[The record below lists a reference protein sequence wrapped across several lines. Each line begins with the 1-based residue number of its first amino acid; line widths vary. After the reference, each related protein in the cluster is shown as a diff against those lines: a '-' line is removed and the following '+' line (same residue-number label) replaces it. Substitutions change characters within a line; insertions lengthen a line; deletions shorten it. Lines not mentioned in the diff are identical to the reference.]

1 VRRRCFRPLLG
12 LLVLGLLLL
21 FACSRVERHAADTGR
36 HRIVCLTP
44 SSTEVVAALGA
55 TDEIVGVDQYSVY
68 PLAVQHLP
76 KVGDYIAPN
85 LETILALHPDIAVL
99 DAVQSQVRSKL
110 QAAGITTIS
119 LQMMTIEDI
128 RSGLH
133 QVAGTLGRTAQADA
147 LIARLDGDLARL
159 RDQAASRRAAAGRA
173 VRVLVVVD
181 RQPGGLGG
189 IYAAGPH
196 TFLDEVL
203 TLLGAENVL
212 AASPLRYSNLSAEHV
227 IALAPDV
234 ILETT
239 PAADAARARA
249 EWNVLSSVPAVAHDR
264 VYLVA
269 DPVLQAPGPRLATGI
284 ARLLPLLWP

>member
-1 VRRRCFRPLLG
+1 MSMLFLLS
-12 LLVLGLLLL
+12 LL
-21 FACSRVERHAADTGR
+21 ACSRGDRQVSATQGSDGGGR

-55 TDEIVGVDQYSVY
+55 TDEIVGVDQYSSY
-68 PLAVQHLP
+68 PVEVQHLP

-85 LETILALHPDIAVL
+85 LEAILALHPDIAVL
-99 DAVQSQVRSKL
+99 DGVQSQAQAKL
-110 QAAGITTIS
+110 QAAGITTVS
-119 LQMMTIEDI
+119 LQAHTIDDI
-128 RSGLH
+128 RIGLR
-133 QVAGTLGRTAQADA
+133 QVASTLGRQERAEA
-147 LIARLDGDLARL
+147 LIRRLDDDLAHF
-159 RDQAASRRAAAGRA
+159 RDAAATKRAAAGRA

-203 TLLGAENVL
+203 GLLGAENVL
-212 AASPLRYSNLSAEHV
+212 AASPVRYSNLSAEHV
-227 IALAPDV
+227 IALAPEV

-239 PAADAARARA
+239 PAADPARARA
-249 EWNVLSSVPAVAHDR
+249 EWDALSSVPAVANHR
-264 VYLVA
+264 VHMVA
-269 DPVLQAPGPRLATGI
+269 DAVLQAPGPRIASGI

>member
-1 VRRRCFRPLLG
+1 M
-12 LLVLGLLLL
+12 LLLL
-21 FACSRVERHAADTGR
+21 CAALGCGRHDRPPADGRR

-85 LETILALHPDIAVL
+85 LEAILALHPDIVVL
-99 DAVQSQVRSKL
+99 DAVQSQAQARL
-110 QAAGITTIS
+110 QAAGITTVS
-119 LQMMTIEDI
+119 LKMMTVDDVRI
-128 RSGLH
+128 GVH
-133 QVAGTLGRTAQADA
+133 QVARTLGREAQAEA
-147 LIARLDGDLARL
+147 LVSRLDADLARL
-159 RDQAASRRAAAGRA
+159 RDEAAKKRSAAGHA

-212 AASPLRYSNLSAEHV
+212 ASSPVSYSNLAADLV
-227 IALAPDV
+227 IALAPEV
-234 ILETT
+234 ILVTT
-239 PAADAARARA
+239 PATDPPMARRD
-249 EWNVLSSVPAVAHDR
+249 WNVLASVPAVANGR
-264 VYLVA
+264 IYQVA
-269 DPVLQAPGPRLATGI
+269 DPALQAPGPRLASGI

>member
-1 VRRRCFRPLLG
+1 MVWLVPFLLAGCGRHERP
-12 LLVLGLLLL
+12 
-21 FACSRVERHAADTGR
+21 ATGSDGSH

-68 PLAVQHLP
+68 PLEVQHLP

-85 LETILALHPDIAVL
+85 LEAILALHPDIAVL
-99 DAVQSQVRSKL
+99 DAVQSQAQGKL

-119 LQMMTIEDI
+119 LKMMTVDDVRI
-128 RSGLH
+128 GLR
-133 QVAGTLGRTAQADA
+133 QVGATLGRQAQAEA
-147 LIARLDGDLARL
+147 LVARLDADLARL
-159 RDQAASRRAAAGRA
+159 RDEAMKKRAAAGHA

-212 AASPLRYSNLSAEHV
+212 ASSPVSYANLAADHV

-239 PAADAARARA
+239 PATDPAKARLD
-249 EWNVLSSVPAVAHDR
+249 WNVLASVPAVAHQR
-264 VYLVA
+264 IYQVA
-269 DPVLQAPGPRLATGI
+269 DPALQAPGPRLASGI